1 MENAVAHG
9 NGWIVSPAVAWIVL
23 AAWVVVVL
31 AYGLWRSRG
40 EAPQDMI
47 RPSGPTD

>member
-1 MENAVAHG
+1 MEQGIASVA
-9 NGWIVSPAVAWIVL
+9 GWVVGTRDAWIFL

-31 AYGLWRSRG
+31 SYASWRSRG
-40 EAPQDMI
+40 EAPQDPI